1 MHRATKEEK
10 KMRTDGNDRKRLKS
24 VDKAR
29 KQRDAEWDV
38 PIAPAIFVTHSLT
51 LSTAYTFVGI
61 VGTSTMLTV
70 RVEAPASSVE
80 ITIVT
85 VFNCRPEVKLAILSS
100 EVIAAKAFVPIIH
113 AWIIL
118 TGSPVAARSRTTSID
133 WELALVSAPIPI
145 TLAFISLFR
154 RIVFAAP
161 IQTRIGRAIVF
172 LLLTE
177 FSFISRV
184 TEADVARRSIDAGA
198 VVTAEIC

>member
-24 VDKAR
+24 VDKAW

-118 TGSPVAARSRTTSID
+118 TGAPVAARSRSTSID

-161 IQTRIGRAIVF
+161 IQARVGFAIIF
-172 LLLTE
+172 LFLTK
-177 FSFISRV
+177 FSFVSRITS
-184 TEADVARRSIDAGA
+184 TEVARRPIDTSTMAA
-198 VVTAEIC
+198 AEIR